1 MRKGEAMDVHHA
13 AAFLALAEEL
23 HFGRAAQRLRMAQ
36 PALSRLIKGL
46 ENDLA
51 AALFERSTRHVA
63 LTPAGEALVDVAREL
78 VTVSAR
84 AREAVRGAV
93 TGETG
98 LVRLGFAGAS
108 INRSVARLA
117 REVRAR
123 CPGVRLEL
131 HSSQFSPQGLDRV
144 VNGDLDLSLGRWDFL
159 PAEVRSYV
167 VGREAL
173 LVAVPRGHRL
183 SGASSVAMADLRD
196 EDWII
201 LPGGPTSALSNRLQS
216 LARAAGFVPR
226 IREHAPDS
234 WTQILLVDA
243 GVGVALTLDSVRDN
257 IGAEGVSWLSLEPGG
272 APLDV
277 RLIWREHDD
286 NQAVQRV
293 TRIAASLFPPRD
305 PRA

>member
-1 MRKGEAMDVHHA
+1 MDVHHA
-13 AAFLALAEEL
+13 TAFLAVAEEL
-23 HFGRAAQRLRMAQ
+23 HFGRAALRLRMAQ

-46 ENDLA
+46 EADLGA
-51 AALFERSTRHVA
+51 VLFERSTRHVA

-78 VTVSAR
+78 VAVAAR
-84 AREAVRGAV
+84 ARETVRGAV

-131 HSSQFSPQGLDRV
+131 HSSQFSPQGLERV

-167 VGREAL
+167 VGRETL

-196 EDWII
+196 EEWIV

-216 LARAAGFVPR
+216 LARTAGFVPR

-257 IGAEGVSWLSLEPGG
+257 IGADGVSWLTLEPGG
-272 APLDV
+272 VPLDV

-286 NQAVQRV
+286 NRAVQRV
-293 TRIAASLFPPRD
+293 TRIAAALFPPR
-305 PRA
+305 RASA

>member
-1 MRKGEAMDVHHA
+1 MDVHHA
-13 AAFLALAEEL
+13 TAFLAVAEEL
-23 HFGRAAQRLRMAQ
+23 HFGRAALRLRMAQ
-36 PALSRLIKGL
+36 PALSRLIKSL
-46 ENDLA
+46 EADLGA
-51 AALFERSTRHVA
+51 VLFERSTRHVA
-63 LTPAGEALVDVAREL
+63 LTPAGEALMDVAREL
-78 VTVSAR
+78 VAVAAR
-84 AREAVRGAV
+84 ARETVRGAM

-131 HSSQFSPQGLDRV
+131 HSSQFSPQGLERV
-144 VNGDLDLSLGRWDFL
+144 VSGDLDLSLGRWDFL

-167 VGREAL
+167 VGRETL

-196 EDWII
+196 EEWIV

-216 LARAAGFVPR
+216 LARTAGFVPR

-234 WTQILLVDA
+234 WTQMLLVDA

-257 IGAEGVSWLSLEPGG
+257 VGADGVWWLALEPGG

-277 RLIWREHDD
+277 RLIWREHDH
-286 NQAVQRV
+286 NRAVQRV
-293 TRIAASLFPPRD
+293 TRIAAALFPPRLA
-305 PRA
+305 PA

>member
-1 MRKGEAMDVHHA
+1 MDVHHA
-13 AAFLALAEEL
+13 RAFLAVAEEL
-23 HFGRAAQRLRMAQ
+23 HFGRAAARLRMAQ
-36 PALSRLIKGL
+36 PALSRLIKSL
-46 ENDLA
+46 EADLGA
-51 AALFERSTRHVA
+51 VLFERSTRHVA
-63 LTPAGEALVDVAREL
+63 LTPAGEALMDVAREL
-78 VTVSAR
+78 VAVAAR
-84 AREAVRGAV
+84 ARETVRGAV

-131 HSSQFSPQGLDRV
+131 HSSQFSPQGLERV

-167 VGREAL
+167 VGRETL

-196 EDWII
+196 EEWIV

-216 LARAAGFVPR
+216 LARTAGFVPR
-226 IREHAPDS
+226 VREHAPDS
-234 WTQILLVDA
+234 WTQTLLVDA
-243 GVGVALTLDSVRDN
+243 GVGIALTLDSVRDN
-257 IGAEGVSWLSLEPGG
+257 IGADGVAWL
-272 APLDV
+272 PLDPPGPPLEV
-277 RLIWREHDD
+277 RLIWREHDH
-286 NQAVQRV
+286 NRAVERV
-293 TRIAASLFPPRD
+293 TRIAAALFPARL
-305 PRA
+305 ASA